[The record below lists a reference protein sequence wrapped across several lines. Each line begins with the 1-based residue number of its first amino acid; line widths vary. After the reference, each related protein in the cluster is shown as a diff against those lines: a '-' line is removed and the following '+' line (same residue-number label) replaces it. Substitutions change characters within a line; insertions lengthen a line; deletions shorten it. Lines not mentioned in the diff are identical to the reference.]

1 VEEVERELQMTNIAL
16 ADLSAK
22 VKSRNLA

>member
-1 VEEVERELQMTNIAL
+1 VERELQMTNIAL